1 MTLLML
7 KYTVEVKDERKNN
20 ILDRK
25 MNEREVTMIYDHLVV
40 FIRQHGPVEIR
51 RFRCQHALVKIWPA
65 PVFSCL
71 CFMNLSVL
79 LAALLKNKA

>member
-1 MTLLML
+1 
-7 KYTVEVKDERKNN
+7 
-20 ILDRK
+20 
-25 MNEREVTMIYDHLVV
+25 MNEREGTMIYDHLVV